1 MTREQLLEIFN
12 FITAVECSDEQ
23 RKALL
28 EMAANTI
35 TVEKLSELVDSND
48 GEDDKNTDKRK
59 SHPLKFTKKE
69 LSKMPIQFRKQF
81 ILNDRLVRCRRRK
94 SGKKTVNYEIRYR
107 RDGYNISVSSNDL
120 EKAKEKFIEALK
132 NADRQDEQQ
141 KAPTTFN
148 GFAMYYFENFKKKKV
163 SPETYKGDLYRY
175 NKHIAPHFKD
185 VPIRSITTGQCQKLL
200 DKYTEQGMGKTA
212 DEVHSLLNQI
222 FKMAIAHNIIERNP
236 IATVVHT
243 QHEREHGK
251 ALTKDE
257 ERALLEGL
265 KGTNYLIPFA
275 VALYTGMRPNEYKTA
290 RIDGDFIIAVNSKRK
305 TKKVEYKRIAISPM
319 LKPYLEGVSEL
330 NFPYVESMRTH
341 MNKHVKGHK
350 LYDLRTTFYT
360 RCRECG
366 VADAARDEFMGHSAG
381 ALAKAYTDLSDEYL
395 YAEAQKLNY

>member
-1 MTREQLLEIFN
+1 
-12 FITAVECSDEQ
+12 
-23 RKALL
+23 
-28 EMAANTI
+28 MAADSI
-35 TVEKLSELVDSND
+35 TTETLKKLIGEENNSDNDS
-48 GEDDKNTDKRK
+48 
-59 SHPLKFTKKE
+59 SVFLKFTKKE

-107 RDGYNISVSSNDL
+107 RNGYNISVSSNDF
-120 EKAKEKFIEALK
+120 EKAKEKFIDALK

-141 KAPTTFN
+141 KVPTTFN
-148 GFAMYYFENFKKKKV
+148 KFAMYYFENFKKKKV
-163 SPETYKGDLYRY
+163 SPETYKSDLGRY

-185 VPIRSITTGQCQKLL
+185 VPIKNITTGQCQKLL

-222 FKMAIAHNIIERNP
+222 FKMAIAHNIVERNP
-236 IATVVHT
+236 ITTVVHT

-290 RIDGDFIIAVNSKRK
+290 RIEGNFIIAVNSKRK

-341 MNKHVKGHK
+341 MNRHVKGHK

>member
-1 MTREQLLEIFN
+1 MNYNNLEELLQLIKDIPDSGKRDRILQLSLN
-12 FITAVECSDEQ
+12 LAADSITTETLKKLLGEEKDSD
-23 RKALL
+23 
-28 EMAANTI
+28 T
-35 TVEKLSELVDSND
+35 DS
-48 GEDDKNTDKRK
+48 
-59 SHPLKFTKKE
+59 SVFLKFTKKE

-141 KAPTTFN
+141 KVPTTFN
-148 GFAMYYFENFKKKKV
+148 EFAMYYFENFKKKKV
-163 SPETYKGDLYRY
+163 SPETYKSDLSRY

-185 VPIRSITTGQCQKLL
+185 VPIKNITTGQCQKLL

-290 RIDGDFIIAVNSKRK
+290 RIEGDFIIAVNSKRK

-319 LKPYLEGVSEL
+319 LKPYIEGVSEL

-366 VADAARDEFMGHSAG
+366 VAIAARDEFMGHSAG

>member
-1 MTREQLLEIFN
+1 MQLIKDIPDSGKRDRILQLSLN
-12 FITAVECSDEQ
+12 LAADSITTETLKKLLGEEKDSD
-23 RKALL
+23 
-28 EMAANTI
+28 T
-35 TVEKLSELVDSND
+35 DS
-48 GEDDKNTDKRK
+48 
-59 SHPLKFTKKE
+59 SVFLKFTKKE

-107 RDGYNISVSSNDL
+107 RNGYNISVSSNDF
-120 EKAKEKFIEALK
+120 EKAKEKFIDALK

-141 KAPTTFN
+141 KVPTTFN
-148 GFAMYYFENFKKKKV
+148 EFAMYYFENFKKKKV
-163 SPETYKGDLYRY
+163 SPETYKSDLSRY

-185 VPIRSITTGQCQKLL
+185 VPIKNITTGQCQKLL

-290 RIDGDFIIAVNSKRK
+290 RIEGDFIIAVNSKRK

-319 LKPYLEGVSEL
+319 LKPYIEGVSEL

-366 VADAARDEFMGHSAG
+366 VAIAARDEFMGHSAG

>member
-1 MTREQLLEIFN
+1 MNYNNLEELLRLLKDIPDSGKRDRILQLSLN
-12 FITAVECSDEQ
+12 
-23 RKALL
+23 
-28 EMAANTI
+28 MAADSI
-35 TVEKLSELVDSND
+35 TTETLNKLIGEENNSDNDS
-48 GEDDKNTDKRK
+48 
-59 SHPLKFTKKE
+59 SVFLKFTKKE

-141 KAPTTFN
+141 KVPTTFN

-175 NKHIAPHFKD
+175 NRHIAPHFKD
-185 VPIRSITTGQCQKLL
+185 VPIRSITMGQCQKLL

-222 FKMAIAHNIIERNP
+222 FKMAIAHNIVERNP
-236 IATVVHT
+236 ITTVVHT

-257 ERALLEGL
+257 EKALLEGL

-290 RIDGDFIIAVNSKRK
+290 RIEGDFIIAVNSKRK
-305 TKKVEYKRIAISPM
+305 SKKVEYKRIAISPM

-341 MNKHVKGHK
+341 MNRHIKGHK

-381 ALAKAYTDLSDEYL
+381 ALAKAYTGLSDEYL

>member
-94 SGKKTVNYEIRYR
+94 SGKKTINYEIRYR
-107 RDGYNISVSSNDL
+107 RNGYNISVSSNDL

-141 KAPTTFN
+141 KVPATFN
-148 GFAMYYFENFKKKKV
+148 EFAMYYFENFKKRKV

-185 VPIRSITTGQCQKLL
+185 VPIKKITTG
-200 DKYTEQGMGKTA
+200 
-212 DEVHSLLNQI
+212 
-222 FKMAIAHNIIERNP
+222 
-236 IATVVHT
+236 
-243 QHEREHGK
+243 
-251 ALTKDE
+251 
-257 ERALLEGL
+257 
-265 KGTNYLIPFA
+265 
-275 VALYTGMRPNEYKTA
+275 
-290 RIDGDFIIAVNSKRK
+290 
-305 TKKVEYKRIAISPM
+305 
-319 LKPYLEGVSEL
+319 
-330 NFPYVESMRTH
+330 
-341 MNKHVKGHK
+341 
-350 LYDLRTTFYT
+350 
-360 RCRECG
+360 
-366 VADAARDEFMGHSAG
+366 
-381 ALAKAYTDLSDEYL
+381 
-395 YAEAQKLNY
+395 

>member
-1 MTREQLLEIFN
+1 MRLLKDIPDSGKRDRILQLSLN
-12 FITAVECSDEQ
+12 
-23 RKALL
+23 
-28 EMAANTI
+28 MAADSI
-35 TVEKLSELVDSND
+35 TTETLNKLIGEENNSDNDS
-48 GEDDKNTDKRK
+48 
-59 SHPLKFTKKE
+59 SVFLKFTKKE

-141 KAPTTFN
+141 KVPTTFN

-175 NKHIAPHFKD
+175 NRHIAPHFKD
-185 VPIRSITTGQCQKLL
+185 VPIRSITMGQCQKLL

-222 FKMAIAHNIIERNP
+222 FKMAIAHNIVERNP
-236 IATVVHT
+236 ITTVVHT

-257 ERALLEGL
+257 EKALLEGL

-290 RIDGDFIIAVNSKRK
+290 RIEGDFIIAVNSKRK
-305 TKKVEYKRIAISPM
+305 SKKVEYKRIAISPM

-341 MNKHVKGHK
+341 MNRHIKGHK

-381 ALAKAYTDLSDEYL
+381 ALAKAYTGLSDEYL

>member
-1 MTREQLLEIFN
+1 MRLLKDIPDSGKRDRILQLSLN
-12 FITAVECSDEQ
+12 
-23 RKALL
+23 
-28 EMAANTI
+28 MAADSI
-35 TVEKLSELVDSND
+35 TTETLKKLIGEENNSDNDS
-48 GEDDKNTDKRK
+48 
-59 SHPLKFTKKE
+59 SVFLKFTKKE

-81 ILNDRLVRCRRRK
+81 ILNDMLVRCRRRK

-107 RDGYNISVSSNDL
+107 RNGYNISVSSNDF
-120 EKAKEKFIEALK
+120 EKAKEKFIDALK

-141 KAPTTFN
+141 KVPTTFN
-148 GFAMYYFENFKKKKV
+148 EFAMYYFENFKKKKV
-163 SPETYKGDLYRY
+163 SPETYKSDLSRY

-185 VPIRSITTGQCQKLL
+185 VPIKNITTGQCQKLL

-290 RIDGDFIIAVNSKRK
+290 RIEGDFIIAVNSKRK

-319 LKPYLEGVSEL
+319 LKPYIEGVSEL

-366 VADAARDEFMGHSAG
+366 VAIAARDEFMGHSAG

>member
-1 MTREQLLEIFN
+1 MNYNNLEELLRLLKDIPDSGKRDRILQLSLN
-12 FITAVECSDEQ
+12 
-23 RKALL
+23 
-28 EMAANTI
+28 MAADSI
-35 TVEKLSELVDSND
+35 TTETLKKLIGEENNSDNDS
-48 GEDDKNTDKRK
+48 
-59 SHPLKFTKKE
+59 SVFLKFTKKE

-81 ILNDRLVRCRRRK
+81 ILNDMLVRCRRRK

-107 RDGYNISVSSNDL
+107 RNGYNISVSSNDF
-120 EKAKEKFIEALK
+120 EKAKEKFIDALK

-141 KAPTTFN
+141 KVPTTFN
-148 GFAMYYFENFKKKKV
+148 EFAMYYFENFKKKKV
-163 SPETYKGDLYRY
+163 SPETYKSDLSRY

-185 VPIRSITTGQCQKLL
+185 VPIKNITTGQCQKLL

-290 RIDGDFIIAVNSKRK
+290 RIEGDFIIAVNSKRK

-319 LKPYLEGVSEL
+319 LKPYIEGVSEL

-366 VADAARDEFMGHSAG
+366 VAIAARDEFMGHSAG

>member
-1 MTREQLLEIFN
+1 MNYNNLEELLQLIKDIPDSGKRDRILQLSLN
-12 FITAVECSDEQ
+12 LAADSITTETLKKLLGEEKDSD
-23 RKALL
+23 
-28 EMAANTI
+28 T
-35 TVEKLSELVDSND
+35 DS
-48 GEDDKNTDKRK
+48 
-59 SHPLKFTKKE
+59 SVFLKFTKKE

-107 RDGYNISVSSNDL
+107 RNGYNISVSSNDF
-120 EKAKEKFIEALK
+120 EKAKEKFIDALK

-141 KAPTTFN
+141 KVPTTFN
-148 GFAMYYFENFKKKKV
+148 EFAMYYFENFKKKKV
-163 SPETYKGDLYRY
+163 SPETYKSDLSRY

-185 VPIRSITTGQCQKLL
+185 VPIKNITTGQCQKLL

-290 RIDGDFIIAVNSKRK
+290 RIEGDFIIAVNSKRK

-319 LKPYLEGVSEL
+319 LKPYIEGVSEL

-366 VADAARDEFMGHSAG
+366 VAIAARDEFMGHSAG